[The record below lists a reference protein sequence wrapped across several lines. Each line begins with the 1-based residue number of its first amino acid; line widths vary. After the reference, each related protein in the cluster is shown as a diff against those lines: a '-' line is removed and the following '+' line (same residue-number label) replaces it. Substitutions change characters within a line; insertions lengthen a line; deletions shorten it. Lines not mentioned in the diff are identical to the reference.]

1 MHDLAGPVL
10 YDSIVTQDL
19 SSLLSLEYD
28 FEGYFSEINHLLQE
42 STSLWNA
49 EWQFILRRRMRNEH
63 PLYGP
68 TMSATLSASAIRRPR
83 ESPCQPDI
91 HDAGREPVTHLSH
104 AGGSAPY
111 HTTPPSD
118 DEDESGDDS
127 SENAQSEQDE
137 SSSLLTGPQ
146 GPEAHIG
153 RPATPDS
160 ERAEEAAVLERRLDV
175 ANRITNARLEPSSIS
190 VGSSLSKCPT
200 RSPLRRRK
208 EELLSLV
215 RSLELA
221 CPRNLAG
228 PYPINV
234 DRQAS
239 PQTRQLNAQYRAYLR
254 FFMSLRGALKFL
266 TTSQRPIFNNL
277 DHLGLG
283 GRRLG
288 IPALEIRL
296 MGHEVEGTLFAL
308 NAEVIDLMSAFI
320 SAVQPH
326 TICRR
331 RPLGLVPL
339 GTPSDPFDLLHRPAD
354 RPTTTTDLTVVSVHV
369 FPEQRRFNL
378 YRDVD
383 YLVGGRIRYYIAA
396 GPDGDLMGFSVEEAP
411 CKSQLHWLI
420 GLYRELQRQPNWRP
434 TEIEVVLV
442 PAHRST
448 YFEGAERAED
458 QVVKADSGDAAERS
472 FNSNMLARAR
482 STLQEEKANN
492 FRVISD
498 TCESPWGRCP
508 CEEQWYC

>member
-1 MHDLAGPVL
+1 MTPV
-10 YDSIVTQDL
+10 
-19 SSLLSLEYD
+19 
-28 FEGYFSEINHLLQE
+28 
-42 STSLWNA
+42 
-49 EWQFILRRRMRNEH
+49 
-63 PLYGP
+63 
-68 TMSATLSASAIRRPR
+68 
-83 ESPCQPDI
+83 
-91 HDAGREPVTHLSH
+91 SH
-104 AGGSAPY
+104 AGWSASY
-111 HTTPPSD
+111 HTTPLP
-118 DEDESGDDS
+118 EDENDSPDDS
-127 SENAQSEQDE
+127 SEETRSDQNDV
-137 SSSLLTGPQ
+137 SSLLTGSQ
-146 GPEAHIG
+146 GSEAHIS
-153 RPATPDS
+153 RPATPES
-160 ERAEEAAVLERRLDV
+160 EKAEEAAVRERRRGV
-175 ANRITNARLEPSSIS
+175 ANGITNARLEPTTIS
-190 VGSSLSKCPT
+190 VGSSLSTCPT

-234 DRQAS
+234 DYQAS
-239 PQTRQLNAQYRAYLR
+239 PQTRQLDTQYRAYLR
-254 FFMSLRGALKFL
+254 FFMSLRGALKFF
-266 TTSQRPIFNNL
+266 TTSQRPVLKNL
-277 DHLGLG
+277 EHLGLG
-283 GRRLG
+283 ERRLG
-288 IPALEIRL
+288 IPALEIPL
-296 MGHEVEGTLFAL
+296 MGHEVEGALFAL

-331 RPLGLVPL
+331 RPLGFVPL
-339 GTPSDPFDLLHRPAD
+339 GTPSDPFDLLRRPVD

-420 GLYRELQRQPNWRP
+420 GLYRELQRLPNWRP

-442 PAHRST
+442 RVHRSM

-458 QVVKADSGDAAERS
+458 QVVEADSGDAAERP
-472 FNSNMLARAR
+472 FHTNELARAR

-498 TCESPWGRCP
+498 TSNSPWGRCP
-508 CEEQWYC
+508 REEEWYC